1 MEVVKV
7 DSQGRFYLP
16 KAIRKAAGI
25 EGETV
30 LEIMASRGQ
39 IILKVREESVAK
51 AGRGAFKIKGR
62 IEDVDRKVRER
73 ALQKVL
79 GELDEIRRR

>member
-30 LEIMASRGQ
+30 LEITASRGQ

-51 AGRGAFKIKGR
+51 AGRGAFKIKGH
-62 IEDVDRKVRER
+62 IEDVDREIRER